1 VNSGPKFRYRS
12 SDMCCIAETLG
23 SQWVKVDVE
32 QGIKYQRA
40 RFPAVSNDVSCDQE
54 DETVIAKADQIR

>member
-1 VNSGPKFRYRS
+1 
-12 SDMCCIAETLG
+12 MCCIAETLG

-54 DETVIAKADQIR
+54 DETVIAKAGQIR